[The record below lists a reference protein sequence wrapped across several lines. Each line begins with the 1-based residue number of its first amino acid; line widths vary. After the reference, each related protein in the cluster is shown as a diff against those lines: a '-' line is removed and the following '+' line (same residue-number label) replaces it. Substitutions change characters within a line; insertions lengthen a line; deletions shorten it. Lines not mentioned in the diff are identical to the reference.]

1 MGSPTSSTHRVRR
14 ACRKELRS
22 RIGITRLVCNTNYIE
37 TRRGSRLAHASNV
50 SFDAS
55 TFEIWGN
62 ILNGGQIIN
71 ISRDTALSPQALVA
85 EIKQHNINTMFM
97 TTALFNQVARE
108 APDAFNSMRDVLFG
122 GEAVDVRSVRTIL
135 AAGGPQRLLHVYGPT
150 ENTTFT
156 TWHEIGDVSESATT
170 IAIGQPISNTQ
181 VYVLDE
187 ELQPAPVGVSGEL
200 CIGGAGLARGYSA
213 GRIRRQ
219 NGSCRIRL
227 APKEA
232 GGFTGLAT
240 WCGV

>member
-1 MGSPTSSTHRVRR
+1 
-14 ACRKELRS
+14 
-22 RIGITRLVCNTNYIE
+22 
-37 TRRGSRLAHASNV
+37 
-50 SFDAS
+50 
-55 TFEIWGN
+55 
-62 ILNGGQIIN
+62 
-71 ISRDTALSPQALVA
+71 
-85 EIKQHNINTMFM
+85 M

-200 CIGGAGLARGYSA
+200 CIGGAGLARGYWRRPEQTA
-213 GRIRRQ
+213 ERFVPNPFGPEVGGRALPDRRP
-219 NGSCRIRL
+219 GAVSERR
-227 APKEA
+227 
-232 GGFTGLAT
+232 
-240 WCGV
+240 